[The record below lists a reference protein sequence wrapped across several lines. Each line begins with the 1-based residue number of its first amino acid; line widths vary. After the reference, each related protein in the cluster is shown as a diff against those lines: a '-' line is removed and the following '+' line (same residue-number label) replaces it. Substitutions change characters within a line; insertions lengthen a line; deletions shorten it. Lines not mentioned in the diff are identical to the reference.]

1 MNRASV
7 NGDVQ
12 MPLLSD
18 MCMLIGDIIINEIM
32 VYIHNGIL
40 FRKMK
45 NVKFVRRWMGLEI

>member
-1 MNRASV
+1 MNGASV

-12 MPLLSD
+12 MSLLSD
-18 MCMLIGDIIINEIM
+18 MCMPIGDVIINEIM
-32 VYIHNGIL
+32 VHIHNGIL